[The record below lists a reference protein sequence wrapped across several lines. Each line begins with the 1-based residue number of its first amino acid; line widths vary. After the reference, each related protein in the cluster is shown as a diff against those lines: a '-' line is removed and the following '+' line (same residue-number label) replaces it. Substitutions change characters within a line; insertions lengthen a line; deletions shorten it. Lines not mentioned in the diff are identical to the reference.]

1 MPRHHRL
8 LSMALAAFLLVP
20 SIARALGPSAD
31 VYLGYTRM
39 GDKNFNSTAG
49 SQSGI
54 QLAGHLKLM
63 PFVGAEVDYSHFG
76 LSGAASIPHSTVI
89 MGGPRVTFGAG
100 SAKLFLHGLAGWEHS
115 GSGDGL
121 IKAGAL
127 TFAMGGGAD
136 FKIKPHIFWRVTAD
150 YLGAPQSAPAGA
162 THTRFGTGVVLRF

>member
-1 MPRHHRL
+1 MPRHHRFL
-8 LSMALAAFLLVP
+8 YFALAAFLLLP
-20 SIARALGPSAD
+20 SMARALGPSAD

-54 QLAGHLKLM
+54 QLAGQLKIM
-63 PFVGAEVDYSHFG
+63 PFVGAEIDYSHFG
-76 LSGAASIPHSTVI
+76 LSGAASIPHSSVV
-89 MGGPRVTFGAG
+89 MVGPRVTVGVG
-100 SAKLFLHGLAGWEHS
+100 STKLFVHGLVGWEHS

-127 TFAMGGGAD
+127 TLAMGGGAD
-136 FKIKPHIFWRVTAD
+136 FRVKPHIYWRVTAD

-162 THTRFGTGVVLRF
+162 THTRFGTGLVLRF